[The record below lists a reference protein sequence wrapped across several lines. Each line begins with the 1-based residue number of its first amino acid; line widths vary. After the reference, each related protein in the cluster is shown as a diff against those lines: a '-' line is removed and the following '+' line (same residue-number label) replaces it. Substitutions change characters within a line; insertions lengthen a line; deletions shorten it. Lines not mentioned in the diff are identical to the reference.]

1 MVTTRRRSSDA
12 HGSPAA
18 APAPSSSPATPA
30 APPATTPRRGADG
43 ALRSAL
49 KSAAPPSGARRA
61 HSRDPTPAKKR
72 VRIHTSENL
81 VHVFEPS
88 AALAASSDDDD
99 DGAGAAS
106 SAWRASPR
114 GGAAAP
120 SPAASA
126 LGAVLALALWAAA
139 SSYLIFFT
147 ASLLRPGGAFP
158 FPALLAAASQLGCG
172 GLAAAAGAVGLAR
185 VRPAPCG
192 RGATARRAAMAAA
205 AAAGLA
211 LGNAG
216 SAVHSVAFLNMLK
229 AAVPAVTL
237 AVAGAAGVE
246 RLSPGALAATA
257 VIGAGAYRAAAEEVA
272 RGGGGASG
280 GGFHWLGFAAFA
292 ASVLFEALRVV
303 FAAALMR
310 GGDSGSGSN
319 SASNSAGGANP
330 VEVLAHVAPLAGLF
344 ALLLAAPRELPAL
357 HLALSSGAL
366 DGGVAAGA
374 LARVVAA
381 ALAVNLSSYAAIRAT
396 SSTTFKV
403 AGCLKNVGVVA
414 AGLARGDAA
423 TPRQLQGFALSC
435 AGFLLYT
442 AARAGGGG
450 GGAGA
455 GRPPARRRAPPRRA
469 RKRA

>member
-12 HGSPAA
+12 HGPPAA
-18 APAPSSSPATPA
+18 ASAPAGSPATPA

-49 KSAAPPSGARRA
+49 KSAAPPSGGRRA
-61 HSRDPTPAKKR
+61 RSRDPTPAKKR

-88 AALAASSDDDD
+88 AALAASSSDDDD
-99 DGAGAAS
+99 AGAAS
-106 SAWRASPR
+106 SARRASPR
-114 GGAAAP
+114 GGTSAAA
-120 SPAASA
+120 SPAAAA
-126 LGAVLALALWAAA
+126 LGAALALALWAAA

-147 ASLLRPGGAFP
+147 AGLLRPGGNFP

-172 GLAAAAGAVGLAR
+172 GLAAAAGAAGLAR
-185 VRPAPCG
+185 VRPAPRG
-192 RGATARRAAMAAA
+192 RAATLRRAAMAAA

-272 RGGGGASG
+272 RGGGGGG

-303 FAAALMR
+303 LAAALMR
-310 GGDSGSGSN
+310 GGAGGSASNGSN
-319 SASNSAGGANP
+319 SAGSNP

-366 DGGVAAGA
+366 DGGAAAAA

-396 SSTTFKV
+396 SSTSFKV
-403 AGCLKNVGVVA
+403 AGCFKNVGVVA
-414 AGLARGDAA
+414 AGLACGDAA
-423 TPRQLQGFALSC
+423 TPRQLLGFALSC

-442 AARAGGGG
+442 AARAGGGV
-450 GGAGA
+450 GA

-469 RKRA
+469 HKRA